1 MIVVKVQKRCCG
13 DATVWE
19 LLPAGEICLGAAGS
33 NMMEQMQVTLPAE
46 WADFTVRLTF
56 LPLRRPPIAIILPEN
71 GIVDITGDIT
81 SAEFGAGELVL
92 DAIKDEQ
99 VTYST
104 GGKYRV
110 YSHPDA
116 GGEDPGYTPDEYQ
129 QFVNQVAQSAEEAKN
144 SAEEAAQSAEKAES
158 ALSRQPVIGENGN
171 WWIWDAETESYQD
184 TGVYS
189 GGDAPYIG
197 ENKNWYIG
205 DEDTG
210 VRAEGSPGPQGPAGP
225 EGPQGEPG
233 PQGPRGEPFRYEDF
247 TPEQLA
253 ELTGPQGP
261 KGDAGPPGEQ
271 GPQGEQGEPGATGAA
286 GPEGPQGPKGDPGPA
301 GPQGEQ
307 GPQGPAGK
315 DGTSFTVKGLYDT
328 LEALQLAHPTGS
340 AGDAYAVGT
349 AESNTIYIWDV
360 DGDNWTDIGNL
371 QGPQGEQGPEGPQGP
386 QGPQGDIGPTGPQG
400 EQGPQGVQ
408 GVPGEQGPVGETG
421 PAGPKGDKGDP
432 FTYEDFTAEQLASL
446 RGPQGEQGPKGDL
459 GPEGPQGPTGETGPQ
474 GEQGPKGDTGPQG
487 EKGDTGSQGPQGA
500 PGENGG
506 YYLPALDAEGN
517 LTFSASKPDMPQAQ
531 GGNVKG
537 PKGDTGEP
545 GAQGEQGPQGPAGN
559 GLPDVTAADNGK
571 FARVVDGAWAAAA
584 VPDAEEA
591 DF

>member
-271 GPQGEQGEPGATGAA
+271 GPQGEKGETGATGAA
-286 GPEGPQGPKGDPGPA
+286 GPEGPQGPKARGAKPA
-301 GPQGEQ
+301 RPVPKAKPAPKALPVPRVSRGRRAPPERTAPRLPSRGCMARWRRCSWRTPQ
-307 GPQGPAGK
+307 A
-315 DGTSFTVKGLYDT
+315 
-328 LEALQLAHPTGS
+328 
-340 AGDAYAVGT
+340 
-349 AESNTIYIWDV
+349 
-360 DGDNWTDIGNL
+360 
-371 QGPQGEQGPEGPQGP
+371 
-386 QGPQGDIGPTGPQG
+386 
-400 EQGPQGVQ
+400 
-408 GVPGEQGPVGETG
+408 
-421 PAGPKGDKGDP
+421 
-432 FTYEDFTAEQLASL
+432 
-446 RGPQGEQGPKGDL
+446 
-459 GPEGPQGPTGETGPQ
+459 
-474 GEQGPKGDTGPQG
+474 
-487 EKGDTGSQGPQGA
+487 A
-500 PGENGG
+500 PG
-506 YYLPALDAEGN
+506 
-517 LTFSASKPDMPQAQ
+517 M
-531 GGNVKG
+531 
-537 PKGDTGEP
+537 
-545 GAQGEQGPQGPAGN
+545 
-559 GLPDVTAADNGK
+559 
-571 FARVVDGAWAAAA
+571 RMR
-584 VPDAEEA
+584 
-591 DF
+591 